1 MKEVCLYLWSL
12 LKSNLSCTAYLVVCY
27 TAAKFTLRSVKF
39 EQTSSEQTTLM
50 RRVLFSVSKLQM
62 FTNVKKQML
71 SSKQTNKL
79 SGLSTIS
86 NNQQITGKRSFIFNV
101 ELYRNCVEFRQYVNM

>member
-1 MKEVCLYLWSL
+1 
-12 LKSNLSCTAYLVVCY
+12 
-27 TAAKFTLRSVKF
+27 
-39 EQTSSEQTTLM
+39 
-50 RRVLFSVSKLQM
+50 
-62 FTNVKKQML
+62 ML